1 MAKIVRYYKIKGA
14 ANPFD
19 PQYVSY
25 FVMRRKLSNVRPVNN
40 YAVGLS

>member
-25 FVMRRKLSNVRPVNN
+25 FVMRRKLSNARPVNN
-40 YAVGLS
+40 YVVGLS